1 MAARSIRRPQS
12 ERNRVHI
19 ISHHVRNVCYLIIQY
34 GDKRRVKIAP
44 SLWPFDT
51 SERLVRCTVGQQRQV
66 GNGSD
71 APACEGRA
79 FLDGENRDGTAR
91 QIPSSN
97 ACQRSAAMTT
107 TTAKTRSAARPQTPT
122 RNLRTEG
129 AGTPSSGGG
138 RGSGC
143 RQIRHH
149 WAEGVATPFSMV
161 AVAASTNT
169 SPLDGRRSCPSSGGS
184 GCQRIL
190 D

>member
-1 MAARSIRRPQS
+1 MGIREGSKLLHHS
-12 ERNRVHI
+12 E
-19 ISHHVRNVCYLIIQY
+19 
-34 GDKRRVKIAP
+34 
-44 SLWPFDT
+44 PFDT

-97 ACQRSAAMTT
+97 ACQRSAAMTM

-149 WAEGVATPFSMV
+149 WAEGVATPFS
-161 AVAASTNT
+161 
-169 SPLDGRRSCPSSGGS
+169 SGGS
-184 GCQRIL
+184 SCVNEYVAQLPFQRRQRL
-190 D
+190 SANT

>member
-129 AGTPSSGGG
+129 AGTPPVVVAGAAAVDKYATIG
-138 RGSGC
+138 RKARPHRS
-143 RQIRHH
+143 
-149 WAEGVATPFSMV
+149 AVV

-169 SPLDGRRSCPSSGGS
+169 SPLGRKAQLPF
-184 GCQRIL
+184 QRRQRL
-190 D
+190 SANT

>member
-1 MAARSIRRPQS
+1 MGIREGS
-12 ERNRVHI
+12 KLL
-19 ISHHVRNVCYLIIQY
+19 HHFE
-34 GDKRRVKIAP
+34 
-44 SLWPFDT
+44 PFDT

-143 RQIRHH
+143 RQILTIGRKAWPHRS
-149 WAEGVATPFSMV
+149 ALV